1 MVVRSPGVS
10 PQPVLAVLRGNSG
23 AGKSTIT
30 REVLR
35 RSPDPIAH
43 VQQDY
48 LRRIVLRESGSLS
61 APGVNLGLIDTVA
74 RNALSRSYSVLIEGI
89 LHSAVYAE
97 MLGRLRNEHAGP
109 SCFFYL
115 DVPLEET
122 LRRHQS
128 RPEATAFSESDMRGW
143 YHPAD
148 ALGLPNEHLLAA
160 NNSIDASVSAILTAT
175 GWSSR

>member
-1 MVVRSPGVS
+1 MS

-74 RNALSRSYSVLIEGI
+74 RYALSRSYSVLIEGI

-115 DVPLEET
+115 DVPLDET